1 MLFIY
6 KGPFKTLYDLRKVTG
21 FNTRL
26 ISALGP
32 YLALESSH
40 IATPNG
46 QQQTQNGNLHSK
58 KSDFFFIEMSFISTF
73 IFKVIEELLRCRQV
87 LF

>member
-1 MLFIY
+1 MDFKMFIY
-6 KGPFKTLYDLRKVTG
+6 QGPFKTLYDLRKVTG

-40 IATPNG
+40 ISTPNG

-58 KSDFFFIEMSFISTF
+58 KSVSSLEMRHILF
-73 IFKVIEELLRCRQV
+73 LPLRS
-87 LF
+87 

>member
-58 KSDFFFIEMSFISTF
+58 KSDFF
-73 IFKVIEELLRCRQV
+73 LLKCH
-87 LF
+87 LFLLLSLRS